1 MKIRGTIAVGLMVLA
16 VGACGGG
23 SSGTKQQVQSS
34 FNTLMHDLS
43 NHDAAACTLFT
54 KRYALENTGQSNYQT
69 ALSIC
74 RRHIQGGSV
83 SVPNGLKVA
92 KVNVKGNSA
101 TVKATAPGQGS
112 GIFHLV
118 NENGHWKVDSVTAK

>member
-1 MKIRGTIAVGLMVLA
+1 MKIRGTIAVGLMALA

-23 SSGTKQQVQSS
+23 SSDAKQQVQSS
-34 FNTLMHDLS
+34 FNTLMRDLS
-43 NHDAAACTLFT
+43 NQDPAACTLFS
-54 KRYALENTGQSNYQT
+54 KRYALENTGQSNYQV

-83 SVPNGLKVA
+83 TVPKGLKVA

-112 GIFHLV
+112 GIFHFV